1 MPSDAKSTYLHYRPE
16 LVDESGEFTISFFRQ
31 AATEVLGHDVLAVS
45 ALSAAEQEEL
55 LEDQVGRQL
64 KVEVKASWYSP
75 GSKYS
80 FTGDTTTTR
89 VSHHHDPCLT
99 TTTTQALPSCPLLLL
114 FCAAQQ
120 KPCATLTNQPRTS
133 AAQTR
138 QPPATL
144 RMTAC
149 HERPDFSNTKKQQPR
164 GPWWH
169 RQQQTP
175 YCMLRL

>member
-1 MPSDAKSTYLHYRPE
+1 MPSDPKSTYLHYRPE

-80 FTGDTTTTR
+80 FTGNTTTTR
-89 VSHHHDPCLT
+89 VSHHHDSCLT
-99 TTTTQALPSCPLLLL
+99 TTTHALPSCPLLLL

-133 AAQTR
+133 VAQTR

-169 RQQQTP
+169 RQQQMP
-175 YCMLRL
+175 CCVLRL

>member
-89 VSHHHDPCLT
+89 VSHHHDSCLT
-99 TTTTQALPSCPLLLL
+99 TTTHALPSCPLLLL

-133 AAQTR
+133 AA

-169 RQQQTP
+169 RQQQMP
-175 YCMLRL
+175 CCVLRL

>member
-89 VSHHHDPCLT
+89 VSHHHDSCLT
-99 TTTTQALPSCPLLLL
+99 TTTTHALPSCPLLLL

-149 HERPDFSNTKKQQPR
+149 HETPDFSNTKKQQPR
-164 GPWWH
+164 GPWRH
-169 RQQQTP
+169 RQQQMP
-175 YCMLRL
+175 CCVLRL